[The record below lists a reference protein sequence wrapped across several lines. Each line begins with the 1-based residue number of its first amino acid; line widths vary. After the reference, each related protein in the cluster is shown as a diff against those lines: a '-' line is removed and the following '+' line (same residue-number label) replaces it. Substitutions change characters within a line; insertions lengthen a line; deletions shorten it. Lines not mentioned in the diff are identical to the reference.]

1 MRKFHFASICN
12 VLPCELRF
20 DRGSQPTL
28 GQQITDRNQRE
39 IYYKAVIK
47 PVILYGAN
55 IWTSTSK
62 GNINS
67 IFKLQKRAARIIL
80 DAEPRSRSV
89 PLFNLLNWI
98 PFYHESYAIRRC
110 LLLKRILGK
119 TPVYLKQMLKLNSD
133 THNRSTCFKP
143 HLHYRKIWVRTQKKV
158 GTGQIFLLCKWIRT
172 RLFLVLGP

>member
-1 MRKFHFASICN
+1 M
-12 VLPCELRF
+12 
-20 DRGSQPTL
+20 
-28 GQQITDRNQRE
+28 
-39 IYYKAVIK
+39 IK

-89 PLFNLLNWI
+89 SLFNLLNWI
-98 PFYHESYAIRRC
+98 PFYHESYAIRC
-110 LLLKRILGK
+110 SLLLKRILGM

-133 THNRSTCFKP
+133 THNRSTRFSNLNFNCPRYKNETEGGRTFT
-143 HLHYRKIWVRTQKKV
+143 VRSIKEWNNLDKNLKELKSAKALKKKV
-158 GTGQIFLLCKWIRT
+158 INNLLSKQNSNMNFL
-172 RLFLVLGP
+172 